1 MILFPKNAMFQKGF
15 NIRISNIV
23 NHCSISTELKEISTN
38 AASGVGYEPTT
49 VPITFSRGAFI
60 LHSSTSRVIIP

>member
-23 NHCSISTELKEISTN
+23 NHCSISTELKEISTKQLAELVMN
-38 AASGVGYEPTT
+38 PLR
-49 VPITFSRGAFI
+49 F
-60 LHSSTSRVIIP
+60 L